1 MSQKLSLNSKV
12 ILRSEPQYY
21 DTYAAFDYEKARTE
35 FVTKEDF
42 RVLEYLYDKSAE
54 VREICNEAGMK
65 DARCKRFLKRMVQLG
80 FVEVGA
86 DGLKAQPPER
96 RKNDLNIYHGFPI
109 PFLSAPTTVDVFI
122 TSRCNLKCVH
132 CFSGGEENGR
142 DELSATALESLFDEL
157 ETMGVFEVRI
167 NGGEPFLHAEIGKIL
182 MDLKKRRFRTVILT
196 NGTLL
201 DEKNVLM
208 LQESGIIPTV
218 SLDDSVAEE
227 HDRFRGVKGSFQ
239 RTVEGLRRLNQAGIL
254 YGINCCL
261 HRRNLNRAR
270 NVIDLVM
277 RHGAA
282 KIAFLDLKAVGRMKT
297 HSEWVPSYEE
307 YQKLMKLLMAA
318 KVRYRKKIDVSLDVF
333 LHCYPLSEA
342 IREGKRGYVSC
353 HAGRNRLAID
363 STGVVYPCNL
373 VLSDPRWCMGDL
385 RKEALSE
392 IWFSTKWLFFRGG
405 VKISDLQQCR
415 SCKDLTNCKD
425 VYCRLLPYVTCG
437 DSFAPHPRCG
447 LPSSTS

>member
-1 MSQKLSLNSKV
+1 M
-12 ILRSEPQYY
+12 ILRAEPQYY
-21 DTYAAFDYEKARTE
+21 ETYAAFHYEKARTE
-35 FVTKEDF
+35 FLTAEEY
-42 RVLEYLYDKSAE
+42 RVLEYLYNKTAN

-65 DARCKRFLKRMVQLG
+65 DVRCERFLKRMVQLG
-80 FVEVGA
+80 FVEMGA
-86 DGLKAQPPER
+86 EGLKAQPPDR
-96 RKNDLNIYHGFPI
+96 RKYDGTRYRGFPI

-142 DELSATALESLFDEL
+142 HELSATALASLFTEL

-167 NGGEPFLHAEIGKIL
+167 NGGEPFLHSEIGKIL
-182 MDLKKRRFRTVILT
+182 MDLKKRRFRRVILT

-201 DEKNVLM
+201 DEKNVRY
-208 LQESGIIPTV
+208 LQESGTIPTV

-227 HDRFRGVKGSFQ
+227 HDRFRGVEGAFE
-239 RTVEGLRRLNQAGIL
+239 RTVEGLTRLNQAGIP

-261 HRRNLNRAR
+261 HRRNLNRHR
-270 NVIDLVM
+270 DIIDLAV
-277 RHGAA
+277 RQGAA
-282 KIAFLDLKAVGRMKT
+282 KIAFLDLKAVGRMKD
-297 HSEWVPSYEE
+297 HVEWVPPYEE
-307 YQKLMKLLMAA
+307 YHKILKPLMVA
-318 KVRYRKKIDVSLDVF
+318 KARYRKTIDVSLDVF

-342 IREGKRGYVSC
+342 VREGKRRYISC

-363 STGVVYPCNL
+363 STGAVYPCNL
-373 VLSDPRWCMGDL
+373 VLSDPRWRMGDL

-405 VKISDLQQCR
+405 VKIRNLHQCQ
-415 SCKDLTNCKD
+415 SCKDVTKCED

-437 DSFAPHPRCG
+437 DAFAPHPRCG
-447 LPSSTS
+447 